1 MGKFDSVLLASD
13 FDNTLVYTAEAI
25 VTGAPLPPVSEGNRQ
40 ALAYFMDQGGT
51 FAMATGRALPAFAP
65 LVPSIPMNAP
75 TILFNGAAIYD
86 FPRKEYVHTAF
97 LPDTVRGTIHQLLRD
112 FPGLTFEIYHDDNS
126 IHAINPSELTRNHL
140 HLTHSPTVTLE
151 SIDEAP
157 SPISKILF
165 EEPHPYLEKL
175 MRYLD
180 AQPWRSE
187 YELVTSSDYLLEM
200 TAKGA
205 NKGDMV
211 RQLAHILGKNPRHVY
226 CVGDHANDMS
236 MLRFSHIPF
245 APANA
250 LDCVKAIPGTH
261 VLPDSRQD
269 AIAALIGVLDKLYE
283 GV

>member
-1 MGKFDSVLLASD
+1 MFSLLEEDQISKGLLSDIRAFQENHPVPELLAPRIPVPHYVYYGREVWEDAVSAMLCGE
-13 FDNTLVYTAEAI
+13 NLLLV
-25 VTGAPLPPVSEGNRQ
+25 GSK
-40 ALAYFMDQGGT
+40 
-51 FAMATGRALPAFAP
+51 ATGKNVLAENLASIFGRPAWNVSF
-65 LVPSIPMNAP
+65 
-75 TILFNGAAIYD
+75 
-86 FPRKEYVHTAF
+86 
-97 LPDTVRGTIHQLLRD
+97 
-112 FPGLTFEIYHDDNS
+112 
-126 IHAINPSELTRNHL
+126 HAINPSELTRNHL
-140 HLTHSPTVTLE
+140 HLTHLPTVTLE

-180 AQPWRSE
+180 TQPWRSE
-187 YELVTSSDYLLEM
+187 YELVPSSDYLLEM

-269 AIAALIGVLDKLYE
+269 TIAALIGVLDKLYE